1 MSKKRYKR
9 VYKLNRED
17 VESVGELAEKKW
29 GGWAK
34 WLLGAIVGAL
44 VAGGVITLSGCGAT
58 VTVASEQGMLQVQSD
73 GKIIII
79 PAVMQDGK
87 K

>member
-1 MSKKRYKR
+1 MKVNKSDIEK
-9 VYKLNRED
+9 
-17 VESVGELAEKKW
+17 VGQYAEKKW
-29 GGWAK
+29 GSWVK
-34 WLLGAIVGAL
+34 WVIGAIVGAL

-79 PAVMQDGK
+79 PAVIEEGK

>member
-1 MSKKRYKR
+1 MKVNKSDIEK
-9 VYKLNRED
+9 
-17 VESVGELAEKKW
+17 VGQYAEKKW
-29 GGWAK
+29 GSWVK
-34 WLLGAIVGAL
+34 WVIGAIVGAL

>member
-1 MSKKRYKR
+1 MK
-9 VYKLNRED
+9 
-17 VESVGELAEKKW
+17 VERDEIKEFAEKAENRW
-29 GGWAK
+29 GKWAK
-34 WLLGAIVGAL
+34 VLVGALIGAL
-44 VAGGVITLSGCGAT
+44 VAGGVLTLSGCGAS

-79 PAVMQDGK
+79 PSVIEEGK